1 VSSVAFVPQPERP
14 SGVCAWCMS
23 GSGRGQQCSR
33 ADLEALWH
41 ALAMAGTTSDSSEF
55 KWSRVSKV
63 ASDIRRKD
71 YEGAR
76 QGISAA
82 SFVSG
87 IAWLAVVLL
96 LVAGVYLVTYEDPFT
111 SSRDS
116 FLVRFPLAVTGM
128 ILVVAGFVQLMV
140 VVMVANFV
148 KATLAF
154 QAEAGTFFAAFKRGI
169 AEGVDPIATAQ
180 EAMSKGDAKP
190 SELAPELLVVP
201 PNEIKSGSPAS
212 HEREPGW
219 YIDPYGGIGHLRWW
233 DGEGWSDKM
242 ARSEE
247 R

>member
-1 VSSVAFVPQPERP
+1 
-14 SGVCAWCMS
+14 MS

-33 ADLEALWH
+33 VDLEALWH

-63 ASDIRRKD
+63 ASGIRWKD

-82 SFVSG
+82 SFVRG

-96 LVAGVYLVTYEDPFT
+96 LVAGVYLVTNEGSDPY
-111 SSRDS
+111 D
-116 FLVRFPLAVTGM
+116 AVIGM

-201 PNEIKSGSPAS
+201 PNEIKSGTPAS
-212 HEREPGW
+212 HERKPGW

-233 DGEGWSDKM
+233 NGQGWSDKM

>member
-1 VSSVAFVPQPERP
+1 
-14 SGVCAWCMS
+14 MS

-111 SSRDS
+111 SSRDP

-154 QAEAGTFFAAFKRGI
+154 QAEAATFFAAFKSGI
-169 AEGVDPIATAQ
+169 DKSLLLPTDSDA
-180 EAMSKGDAKP
+180 AMSKGGAE
-190 SELAPELLVVP
+190 SSVLVPELLVVS
-201 PNEIKSGSPAS
+201 PNEIKRGAPSD
-212 HEREPGW
+212 HDRKPGW
-219 YIDPYGGIGHLRWW
+219 YTDPYGGIGHLRWW
-233 DGEGWSDKM
+233 DGERWGDKM
-242 ARSEE
+242 ARPDED
-247 R
+247 